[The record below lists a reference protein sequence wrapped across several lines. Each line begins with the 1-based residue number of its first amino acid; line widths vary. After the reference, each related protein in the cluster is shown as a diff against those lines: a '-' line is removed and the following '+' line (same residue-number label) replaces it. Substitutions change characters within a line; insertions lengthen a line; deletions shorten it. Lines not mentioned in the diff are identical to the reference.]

1 MTYKKHINSLN
12 TFTKTY
18 ELEHCSLTFRI
29 ETSKNCS
36 CEYPHGY
43 IYILSHECG
52 HQTLI
57 NDFSL
62 ADGESFSNVLSIVQM
77 LTQADDFYE
86 NFRKDTKKFQKSLV
100 GQSN

>member
-1 MTYKKHINSLN
+1 MTYKKLINSLN
-12 TFTKTY
+12 TFTKIY
-18 ELEHCSLTFRI
+18 EGTHCCLTFRI
-29 ETSKNCS
+29 ETPKNCS

-62 ADGESFSNVLSIVQM
+62 SDGESFSNVLSIVQM

-86 NFRKDTKKFQKSLV
+86 NLQNDMKKFRKKFGRSK
-100 GQSN
+100 